1 MKKITFVLLLTFIF
15 AVQAMAAV
23 AVTGQMAPAIPSP
36 VWKDGK
42 LHRLSDYKDKKITVL
57 FIWNLDQQA
66 IINIP
71 VMIRTVKAADPAK
84 VAFLGVAG
92 GTVEMINKFPGIAGL
107 NFPICADHKRATAQ
121 LYLRRYDK
129 LPLAVVIGKDGKL
142 YWRGSIKQVP
152 AVLKQIDSGKFD
164 LAERLRAEKFSD
176 AVSTAIRE
184 KKFEEAVKLINA
196 EWQKHPDNP
205 ELLSMQLLILT
216 RHLKKND
223 QAFELIK
230 SAHTKLPGNPTVYE
244 LEFQLIR
251 NTGKTALFDGFVN
264 RTIAAHAANPDRML
278 QFAGMVVQLPV
289 RELNLSWIHRM
300 LQAGWKNGKFKD
312 PAAKGKYAID
322 YAKMM
327 HNFGRT
333 DLAYKLALWASQNL
347 KGRAK
352 EGAVEAAGYYK
363 KIMDFAPSIEI

>member
-1 MKKITFVLLLTFIF
+1 MKKFCLALLFSLILPI
-15 AVQAMAAV
+15 QIHAAA
-23 AVTGQMAPAIPSP
+23 AVTGQEAPAIPSP
-36 VWKDGK
+36 IWKDGK
-42 LHRLSDYKDKKITVL
+42 LHRLSDYKNKKVTVL

-66 IINIP
+66 IVNIP
-71 VMIRTVKAADPAK
+71 VMIRVVNAADPAK

-107 NFPICADHKRATAQ
+107 NFPICADHKRATAKI
-121 LYLRRYDK
+121 YLRRYDK
-129 LPLAVVIGKDGKL
+129 LPLAVVIGRDGKL
-142 YWRGSIKQVP
+142 CWRGSIKQVP

-164 LAERLRAEKFSD
+164 LAERIRAEKFSD

-184 KKFEEAVKLINA
+184 KKFKEAFKLIND
-196 EWQKHPDNP
+196 EWQKHPENL

-216 RHLKKND
+216 RHLQKSE

-230 SAHTKLPGNPTVYE
+230 NAHSRLPGNPAVYE

-251 NTGKTALFDGFVN
+251 NTAKLALLDDFVN
-264 RTIAAHAANPDRML
+264 RTIAAHAANPDLIL
-278 QFAGMVVQLPV
+278 QFAGMVVQIPA
-289 RELNLSWIHRM
+289 RDLNLSWIHRM
-300 LQAGWKNGKFKD
+300 LQSGWKNGKFKT
-312 PAAKGKYAID
+312 PADKGKFAID

-347 KGRAK
+347 KDQAR
-352 EGAVEAAGYYK
+352 EGAVEAAAYYK